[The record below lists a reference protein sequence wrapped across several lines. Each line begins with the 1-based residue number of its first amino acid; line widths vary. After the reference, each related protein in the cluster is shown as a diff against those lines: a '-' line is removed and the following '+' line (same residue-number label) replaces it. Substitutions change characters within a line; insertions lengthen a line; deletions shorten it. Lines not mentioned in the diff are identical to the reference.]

1 MTSGPIYP
9 KRTERAPWP
18 WWLVTIVVLGAT
30 GLVSALSSPKSR
42 VIFEVTLSGVG
53 ITVLVAV
60 VAYLISLVL
69 GLGLALLKSSPWRLV
84 REAATFY
91 IELMRGLPMLVIL
104 YYIAFVATPVLAG
117 ILNVVL
123 YPLQALGWMEP
134 LSARNIDF
142 TTRAV
147 TALTLGY
154 SAFLAEVFRAGIES
168 VDQGQTEAGLALG
181 MSRWHT
187 LRHIVLPQML
197 RNVLPAL
204 VNESVAMVKD
214 SSLVSVLGVQDIT
227 QMGKVYAASTFQFF
241 ETYNAVAFFYLCLTI
256 SLSLA
261 ARVLEQRLGRSRR

>member
-1 MTSGPIYP
+1 
-9 KRTERAPWP
+9 
-18 WWLVTIVVLGAT
+18 
-30 GLVSALSSPKSR
+30 

-168 VDQGQTEAGLALG
+168 VDKGQTEAGLALG

-214 SSLVSVLGVQDIT
+214 SSLVSILGVADIT
-227 QMGKVYAASTFQFF
+227 QLGKVQAAGNFRYF
-241 ETYNAVAFFYLCLTI
+241 ETYNMVALLYLGMTI
-256 SLSLA
+256 GLSLGLRRIE
-261 ARVLEQRLGRSRR
+261 ARLKLGAR